1 MQVFPYP
8 KLAEIETHFRLFTV
22 TNRPDFNLK
31 KKKKRQFSFASK
43 RVKETIT
50 YKFAMCSSLVET
62 LACV

>member
-8 KLAEIETHFRLFTV
+8 KLAEIETHFHLFTV

-43 RVKETIT
+43 RLKETIT